1 MSIRSSYTVL
11 GWLLVAMLLLSAC
24 RPVQPRDT
32 PPADAGTATD
42 QELAA
47 QLDTL
52 LTRLGQEGLFHGAVL
67 VARSGNT
74 VLHKGY
80 GLADR
85 ERAIA
90 HTPGTRFRIASITKQ
105 FTALAIMMLQE
116 QGKLHVYDNVC
127 QYLPECPTGWENMTI
142 HHLLTHTSGIFD
154 LRNWAYTGQKP
165 EPSTSAQVIEDLMAQ
180 PLQFTPGTRFSYT
193 NGGFMVAAYIVE
205 QVAGQPY
212 ADFLQENIFEPL
224 GMHDTGYAND
234 ATSLAV
240 GYRNDT
246 AAESLIDGSRPY
258 GAAGLYSTVD
268 DMYSYLRALESGRLV
283 SQKSLDALT
292 NGHMPMGADN
302 GFFTP
307 TYEQPSYYG
316 YGWAVSTYK
325 DHRMYGHDGW
335 IEGYGGDIRR
345 FPDDDIT
352 IILLMNLS
360 EPYAATIGDQ
370 IVETMFANSAA
381 QN

>member
-1 MSIRSSYTVL
+1 MSNRSSYPVF
-11 GWLLVAMLLLSAC
+11 GWLLVALLSLSAC
-24 RPVQPRDT
+24 RPVQPEASL
-32 PPADAGTATD
+32 PAATATASD

-47 QLDTL
+47 QVDALM
-52 LTRLGQEGLFHGAVL
+52 TRLDQEGLFHGAVL
-67 VARSGNT
+67 VARGGNT
-74 VLHKGY
+74 ILRKGY

-85 ERAIA
+85 EREIA
-90 HTPGTRFRIASITKQ
+90 HTPATRFRIASITKQ

-116 QGKLHVYDNVC
+116 QGKLHIYDNVC
-127 QYLPECPTGWENMTI
+127 QYLEECPAGWENMTI

-154 LRNWAYTGQKP
+154 LRDWAYTGEKP
-165 EPSTSAQVIEDLMAQ
+165 QPSTSAELIKDLMAQ

-193 NGGFMVAAYIVE
+193 NGGFMVAGYIVE

-212 ADFLQENIFEPL
+212 GDFLQENIFDPL
-224 GMHDTGYAND
+224 GMQDTGYAED

-240 GYRNDT
+240 GYRTDT
-246 AAESLIDGSRPY
+246 TAESLIDGSRPY

-268 DMYSYLRALESGRLV
+268 DMYRYIQALESGKLV
-283 SQKSLDALT
+283 SQKSLDALL

-345 FPDDDIT
+345 FPDDDVT
-352 IILLMNLS
+352 IALFMNLS

-370 IVETMFANSAA
+370 IVTTMFGTDR
-381 QN
+381 